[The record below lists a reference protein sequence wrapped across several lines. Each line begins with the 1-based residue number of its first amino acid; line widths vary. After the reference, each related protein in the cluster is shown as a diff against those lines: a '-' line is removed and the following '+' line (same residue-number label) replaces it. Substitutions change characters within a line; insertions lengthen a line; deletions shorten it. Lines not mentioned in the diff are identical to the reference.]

1 LTARPADQIPVK
13 INVKTNII
21 QGEDTE
27 TYEFITFGRYQQTD
41 TASFLRYEEEME
53 IGKVSTT
60 IKLSSDGALILR
72 SGAMNMRMTFRQ
84 QQTMPGTYQT
94 PYGTMQT
101 EAHTQQLSFFSQ
113 PEITEGLVEL
123 IYDLTIQGSLAGT
136 YHLNITY
143 KEEGQ

>member
-1 LTARPADQIPVK
+1 
-13 INVKTNII
+13 
-21 QGEDTE
+21 
-27 TYEFITFGRYQQTD
+27 
-41 TASFLRYEEEME
+41 ME

-60 IKLSSDGALILR
+60 IKLSSEGALILR
-72 SGAMNMRMTFRQ
+72 SGAMNMRMTFKK

-101 EAHTQQLSFFSQ
+101 EAHTQSLTYSFQ
-113 PEITEGLVEL
+113 PEIKEGSVQL
-123 IYDLTIQGSLAGT
+123 IYDLTIHGSLAGT